1 MVLQFRHFFFHG
13 IKEKKCYSL
22 IIPPWRKYH
31 STTEEKSFHHGGT
44 IFSTRWNDLIVAYK
58 YTNRKEEKQE
68 NSHKKHIFTLEMK
81 HIKNTH
87 QTHFRVMK
95 KIYPKKWLE
104 LHPYKQT
111 NSVDQYYVGIANEIH
126 KRLYSST
133 IADAFEEEENIRYT
147 SLCLAAW
154 FEDVISQTGIWQAFT
169 AECRKR
175 YGAYL
180 PFYPIKGDY
189 FPDEINLE
197 DIRFLLWHHIQYLC
211 RGISA
216 INPEN
221 PGIEQTAQEIY
232 GLLAEEYE
240 TAPENERMQE
250 FLYHSAMGEEDFFRY
265 REILDWFHYQC
276 YFNIEN
282 VAQCRDEAER
292 LLDDEKITP
301 EMAETLIY
309 ATRTSLTFKGRRNLL
324 SLTSPEWL
332 ALIGKAHPEHQ
343 LWGKVKVR
351 KNSCYLLE
359 KEDDRY
365 LYVKDLCSE
374 DEGEFKITKKS
385 LNLSAIRSREVG
397 KSTLI
402 CELIYFGNAWWQCGM
417 LLENKYNQKMAEYVD
432 DLTKQKEKTN
442 EKAAFHDFIKASGGK
457 SFVFCQSQE
466 EISDF
471 LLNKMDYNLKEG
483 LDIPRINTENGA
495 MLMANPHT
503 GLHIQFKL
511 CECIKSPDNPN
522 YNKEEA
528 EKNAIMFIVNPDI
541 IPYQLSCIL
550 QDEGMLPDAYLNS
563 LQRKEYGQEFIRK
576 NAHFLTDYFHY
587 RCREKD
593 FDLNSATL

>member
-1 MVLQFRHFFFHG
+1 M
-13 IKEKKCYSL
+13 EK
-22 IIPPWRKYH
+22 I
-31 STTEEKSFHHGGT
+31 SFHHGRK
-44 IFSTRWNDLIVAYK
+44 IVPPWWNDFSTRWNDLIVAYK

-332 ALIGKAHPEHQ
+332 ALIGNAHPEHQ

-351 KNSCYLLE
+351 ENSCYLLE

-385 LNLSAIRSREVG
+385 LNLSAIRSREAG

-417 LLENKYNQKMAEYVD
+417 LLENKYDQKMAEYVD

-593 FDLNSATL
+593 FD

>member
-250 FLYHSAMGEEDFFRY
+250 FLYHSAMGEEDFFHY

-292 LLDDEKITP
+292 LQDDEKITP

-351 KNSCYLLE
+351 ENSCYLLE

-374 DEGEFKITKKS
+374 DKGEFKITKKS

-442 EKAAFHDFIKASGGK
+442 EKAAFHDFIKASGEK

-495 MLMANPHT
+495 MLMADPHT

-511 CECIKSPDNPN
+511 CECIKSPDNPY

-528 EKNAIMFIVNPDI
+528 EKNAIMFIVNPDV

-563 LQRKEYGQEFIRK
+563 LQGKEYGQEFIRK

-593 FDLNSATL
+593 FD

>member
-250 FLYHSAMGEEDFFRY
+250 FLYHSAMGEEDFFHY

-332 ALIGKAHPEHQ
+332 ALIGNAHPEHQ

-351 KNSCYLLE
+351 ENSCYLLE

-563 LQRKEYGQEFIRK
+563 LQGKEYGQEFIRK

-593 FDLNSATL
+593 FD

>member
-250 FLYHSAMGEEDFFRY
+250 FLYHSAMGEEDFFHY

-511 CECIKSPDNPN
+511 CECIKSPDNSN

-563 LQRKEYGQEFIRK
+563 LQGKEYGQEFIRK

-593 FDLNSATL
+593 FD

>member
-250 FLYHSAMGEEDFFRY
+250 FLYHSAMGEEDFFHY

-351 KNSCYLLE
+351 ENSCYLLE
-359 KEDDRY
+359 KEDDEF

-593 FDLNSATL
+593 FD

>member
-250 FLYHSAMGEEDFFRY
+250 FLYHSAMGEEDFFHY

-332 ALIGKAHPEHQ
+332 ALVGKAHPEHQ
-343 LWGKVKVR
+343 LWGKVKAR
-351 KNSCYLLE
+351 ENSCYLLE
-359 KEDDRY
+359 KEDDEF

-417 LLENKYNQKMAEYVD
+417 LLENKYDQKMAEYVD

-471 LLNKMDYNLKEG
+471 LLNKMGYGLKEA
-483 LDIPRINTENGA
+483 LDIPRIHTETGA

-563 LQRKEYGQEFIRK
+563 LQGKEYGQEFIRK

-593 FDLNSATL
+593 FD

>member
-1 MVLQFRHFFFHG
+1 
-13 IKEKKCYSL
+13 
-22 IIPPWRKYH
+22 
-31 STTEEKSFHHGGT
+31 
-44 IFSTRWNDLIVAYK
+44 
-58 YTNRKEEKQE
+58 
-68 NSHKKHIFTLEMK
+68 
-81 HIKNTH
+81 
-87 QTHFRVMK
+87 MK
-95 KIYPKKWLE
+95 KIYPKEWLE

-111 NSVDQYYVGIANEIH
+111 NSVDQYYVGIANDIH
-126 KRLYSST
+126 KRLYYST
-133 IADAFEEEENIRYT
+133 IADAFEEEEDIRHT

-197 DIRFLLWHHIQYLC
+197 DIRFLLWHHIQYLR
-211 RGISA
+211 RGISV

-250 FLYHSAMGEEDFFRY
+250 FLCHSAMEEEDFFRY
-265 REILDWFHYQC
+265 REVLEWFHYHC

-282 VAQCRDEAER
+282 TDQYLSEAEK
-292 LLDDEKITP
+292 LLDNEEIVP
-301 EMAETLIY
+301 EMIDTIIY
-309 ATRTSLTFKGRRNLL
+309 ATRTSLALKGRHNLL

-332 ALIGKAHPEHQ
+332 ALISKAHPEHQ
-343 LWGKVKVR
+343 IWNKVKVR
-351 KNSCYLLE
+351 ENSCYLLE
-359 KEDDRY
+359 KEDDEY
-365 LYVKDLCSE
+365 LYLKDLCSE
-374 DEGEFKITKKS
+374 GEGEFKVTKKS
-385 LNLSAIRSREVG
+385 LNLSAIRGRKVR
-397 KSTLI
+397 KSTFI
-402 CELIYFGNAWWQCGM
+402 CELTYFNNAWWQCGM
-417 LLENKYNQKMAEYVD
+417 LLENKYDQKIAEYVD
-432 DLTKQKEKTN
+432 DLKKNKEKTN

-457 SFVFCQSQE
+457 SFVFCKSQE
-466 EISDF
+466 ETSDF
-471 LLNKMDYNLKEG
+471 LLNRMGYRMREKLEM
-483 LDIPRINTENGA
+483 PRTNTENGA
-495 MLMANPHT
+495 ILMANPHT

-511 CECIKSPDNPN
+511 CECIKSPDNSY

-528 EKNAIMFIVNPDI
+528 EKNAVMFIVNPDV

-563 LQRKEYGQEFIRK
+563 LQGKEYGKEFMHK

-587 RCREKD
+587 QCREKD
-593 FDLNSATL
+593 LV

>member
-250 FLYHSAMGEEDFFRY
+250 FLYHSAMGEEDFFHY

-292 LLDDEKITP
+292 LQDDEKITP

-402 CELIYFGNAWWQCGM
+402 CELIYFGNTWWQCGM

-511 CECIKSPDNPN
+511 CECIKSPDNPY

-528 EKNAIMFIVNPDI
+528 EKNAIMFIVNPDV

-563 LQRKEYGQEFIRK
+563 LQGKEYGQEFIRK

-593 FDLNSATL
+593 FD

>member
-31 STTEEKSFHHGGT
+31 STTEKKSFHHGGT

-343 LWGKVKVR
+343 LWGKVKAR
-351 KNSCYLLE
+351 ENSCYLLE
-359 KEDDRY
+359 KEDDEF

-385 LNLSAIRSREVG
+385 LNLSAIRSREAG

-417 LLENKYNQKMAEYVD
+417 LLENKYDQKMAEYVD

-442 EKAAFHDFIKASGGK
+442 EKATFHDFIKASGGK

-471 LLNKMDYNLKEG
+471 LLNKMGYGLKED
-483 LDIPRINTENGA
+483 LDIPRIHTETGA

-593 FDLNSATL
+593 FD

>member
-250 FLYHSAMGEEDFFRY
+250 FLYHSAMGEEDFFHY

-343 LWGKVKVR
+343 LWGKVKAR
-351 KNSCYLLE
+351 ENSCYLLE
-359 KEDDRY
+359 KEDDEF

-385 LNLSAIRSREVG
+385 LNLSAIRSREAG

-442 EKAAFHDFIKASGGK
+442 EKAAFHDFIKASDGK

-593 FDLNSATL
+593 FD

>member
-250 FLYHSAMGEEDFFRY
+250 FLYHSAMGEEDFFHY

-282 VAQCRDEAER
+282 VAQYRDEAER

-343 LWGKVKVR
+343 LWGKVKAR
-351 KNSCYLLE
+351 ENSCYLLE
-359 KEDDRY
+359 KEDDEF

-417 LLENKYNQKMAEYVD
+417 LLENKYDQKMAEYVD

-593 FDLNSATL
+593 FD

>member
-250 FLYHSAMGEEDFFRY
+250 FLYHSAMGEEDFFHY

-332 ALIGKAHPEHQ
+332 ALIGNAHPEHQ

-442 EKAAFHDFIKASGGK
+442 EKAAFHDFIKASGEK

-495 MLMANPHT
+495 MLMADPHT

-511 CECIKSPDNPN
+511 CECIKSPDNPY

-528 EKNAIMFIVNPDI
+528 EKNAIMFIVNPDV

-563 LQRKEYGQEFIRK
+563 LQGKEYGQEFIRK

-593 FDLNSATL
+593 FD

>member
-309 ATRTSLTFKGRRNLL
+309 ATRTSLTFKARRNLL

-343 LWGKVKVR
+343 LWGKVKAR
-351 KNSCYLLE
+351 ENSCYLLE
-359 KEDDRY
+359 KEDDEF

-385 LNLSAIRSREVG
+385 LNLSAIRSREAG

-417 LLENKYNQKMAEYVD
+417 LLENKYDQKMAEYVD

-442 EKAAFHDFIKASGGK
+442 EKATFHDFIKASGGK

-471 LLNKMDYNLKEG
+471 LLNKMGYGLKED
-483 LDIPRINTENGA
+483 LDIPRIHTETGA

-593 FDLNSATL
+593 FD

>member
-31 STTEEKSFHHGGT
+31 STTEEKSFHHGRT

-343 LWGKVKVR
+343 LWGKVKAR
-351 KNSCYLLE
+351 ENSCYLLE
-359 KEDDRY
+359 KEDDEF

-385 LNLSAIRSREVG
+385 LNLSAIRSREAG

-593 FDLNSATL
+593 FD

>member
-31 STTEEKSFHHGGT
+31 STTEEKSFHHSGM

-292 LLDDEKITP
+292 LQDDEKITP

-332 ALIGKAHPEHQ
+332 ALIGNAHPEHQ

-351 KNSCYLLE
+351 ENSCYLLE

-374 DEGEFKITKKS
+374 DKGEFKITKKS

-442 EKAAFHDFIKASGGK
+442 EKAAFHDFIKASGEK

-495 MLMANPHT
+495 MLMADPHT

-511 CECIKSPDNPN
+511 CECIKSPDNPY

-528 EKNAIMFIVNPDI
+528 EKNAIMFIVNPDV

-563 LQRKEYGQEFIRK
+563 LQGKEYGQEFIRK

-593 FDLNSATL
+593 FD

>member
-343 LWGKVKVR
+343 LWGKVKAR
-351 KNSCYLLE
+351 ENSCYLLE
-359 KEDDRY
+359 KEDDEF

-417 LLENKYNQKMAEYVD
+417 LLENKYDQKMAEYVD

-471 LLNKMDYNLKEG
+471 LLNKMGYGLKED
-483 LDIPRINTENGA
+483 LDIPRIHTETGA

-563 LQRKEYGQEFIRK
+563 LQGKEYGQEFIRK

-593 FDLNSATL
+593 FD

>member
-292 LLDDEKITP
+292 LQDDEKITP

-332 ALIGKAHPEHQ
+332 ALIGNAHPEHQ
-343 LWGKVKVR
+343 LWGKVKAR
-351 KNSCYLLE
+351 ENSCYLLE
-359 KEDDRY
+359 KEDDEF

-385 LNLSAIRSREVG
+385 LNLSAIRSREAG

-417 LLENKYNQKMAEYVD
+417 LLENKYDQKMAEYVD

-593 FDLNSATL
+593 FD

>member
-95 KIYPKKWLE
+95 KIYPQKWLE

-250 FLYHSAMGEEDFFRY
+250 FLYHSAMGEEDFFHY

-442 EKAAFHDFIKASGGK
+442 EKAAFPDFIKASGGK

-563 LQRKEYGQEFIRK
+563 LQGKEYGQEFIRK

-593 FDLNSATL
+593 FD

>member
-343 LWGKVKVR
+343 LWGKVKAR
-351 KNSCYLLE
+351 ENSCYLLE
-359 KEDDRY
+359 KEDDEF

-385 LNLSAIRSREVG
+385 LNLSAIRSREAG

-417 LLENKYNQKMAEYVD
+417 LLENKYDQKMAEYVD

-471 LLNKMDYNLKEG
+471 LLNKMGYGLKEA
-483 LDIPRINTENGA
+483 LDIPRIHTETGA

-593 FDLNSATL
+593 FD

>member
-343 LWGKVKVR
+343 LWGKVKAR
-351 KNSCYLLE
+351 ENSCYLLE
-359 KEDDRY
+359 KEDDEF

-385 LNLSAIRSREVG
+385 LNLSAIRSREAG

-417 LLENKYNQKMAEYVD
+417 LLENKYDQKMAEYVD

-442 EKAAFHDFIKASGGK
+442 EKATFHDFIKASGGK

-563 LQRKEYGQEFIRK
+563 LQGKEYGQEFIRK

-593 FDLNSATL
+593 FD

>member
-250 FLYHSAMGEEDFFRY
+250 FLYHSAMGEEDFFHY

-343 LWGKVKVR
+343 LWGKVKAR
-351 KNSCYLLE
+351 ENSCYLLE
-359 KEDDRY
+359 KEDDEF

-417 LLENKYNQKMAEYVD
+417 LLENKYDQKMAEYVD

-442 EKAAFHDFIKASGGK
+442 EKATFHDFIKASGGK

-593 FDLNSATL
+593 FD

>member
-31 STTEEKSFHHGGT
+31 STTEEKSFYHGGT

-250 FLYHSAMGEEDFFRY
+250 FLYHSAMGEEDFFHY

-343 LWGKVKVR
+343 LWGKVKAR
-351 KNSCYLLE
+351 ENSCYLLE
-359 KEDDRY
+359 KEDDEF

-471 LLNKMDYNLKEG
+471 LLNKMGYGLKEA
-483 LDIPRINTENGA
+483 LDIPRIHTETGA

-563 LQRKEYGQEFIRK
+563 LQGKEYGQEFIRK

-593 FDLNSATL
+593 FD

>member
-343 LWGKVKVR
+343 LWGKVKAR
-351 KNSCYLLE
+351 ENSCYLLE
-359 KEDDRY
+359 KEDDEY

-417 LLENKYNQKMAEYVD
+417 LLENKYDQKIAEYVD

-442 EKAAFHDFIKASGGK
+442 EKATFHDFIKASGGK

-471 LLNKMDYNLKEG
+471 LLNKMGYGLKED
-483 LDIPRINTENGA
+483 LDIPRIHTETGA
-495 MLMANPHT
+495 MLMANSHT

-511 CECIKSPDNPN
+511 CECIKSPDNPY

-528 EKNAIMFIVNPDI
+528 EKNAIMFIVNPDV

-563 LQRKEYGQEFIRK
+563 LQGKEYGQEFIRK

-593 FDLNSATL
+593 FD

>member
-250 FLYHSAMGEEDFFRY
+250 FLYHSAMGEEDFFHY

-442 EKAAFHDFIKASGGK
+442 EKAAFHDFIKASGEK

-495 MLMANPHT
+495 MLMADPHT

-511 CECIKSPDNPN
+511 CECIKSPDNPY

-528 EKNAIMFIVNPDI
+528 EKNAIMFIVNPDV

-563 LQRKEYGQEFIRK
+563 LQGKEYGQEFIRK

-593 FDLNSATL
+593 FD

>member
-1 MVLQFRHFFFHG
+1 
-13 IKEKKCYSL
+13 
-22 IIPPWRKYH
+22 
-31 STTEEKSFHHGGT
+31 
-44 IFSTRWNDLIVAYK
+44 
-58 YTNRKEEKQE
+58 
-68 NSHKKHIFTLEMK
+68 
-81 HIKNTH
+81 
-87 QTHFRVMK
+87 MK

-250 FLYHSAMGEEDFFRY
+250 FLYHSAMGEEDFFHY

-343 LWGKVKVR
+343 LWGKVKAR
-351 KNSCYLLE
+351 ENSCYLLE
-359 KEDDRY
+359 KEDDEF

-402 CELIYFGNAWWQCGM
+402 CELIYFGNTWWQCGM
-417 LLENKYNQKMAEYVD
+417 LLENKYDQKMAEYVD

-471 LLNKMDYNLKEG
+471 LLNKMGYGLKEA
-483 LDIPRINTENGA
+483 LDIPRIHTETGA

-576 NAHFLTDYFHY
+576 NAYFLTDYFHY

-593 FDLNSATL
+593 FD

>member
-250 FLYHSAMGEEDFFRY
+250 FLYHSAMGEEDFFHY

-332 ALIGKAHPEHQ
+332 DLIGKAHPEHQ

-593 FDLNSATL
+593 FD

>member
-292 LLDDEKITP
+292 LQDDEKITP

-343 LWGKVKVR
+343 LWGKVKAR
-351 KNSCYLLE
+351 ENSCYLLE
-359 KEDDRY
+359 KEDDEF

-385 LNLSAIRSREVG
+385 LNLSAIRSREAG

-402 CELIYFGNAWWQCGM
+402 CELIYFGNTWWQCGM
-417 LLENKYNQKMAEYVD
+417 LLENKYDQKMAEYVD

-442 EKAAFHDFIKASGGK
+442 EKATFHDFIKASGGK

-471 LLNKMDYNLKEG
+471 LLNKMGYGLKED
-483 LDIPRINTENGA
+483 LDIPRIHTETGA

-563 LQRKEYGQEFIRK
+563 LQGKEYGQEFIRK

-593 FDLNSATL
+593 FD

>member
-282 VAQCRDEAER
+282 VAQYRDEAER

-343 LWGKVKVR
+343 LWGKVKAR
-351 KNSCYLLE
+351 ENSCYLLE
-359 KEDDRY
+359 KEDDEY

-385 LNLSAIRSREVG
+385 LNLSAIRSREAG

-417 LLENKYNQKMAEYVD
+417 LLENKYDQKIAEYVD

-442 EKAAFHDFIKASGGK
+442 EKATFHDFIKASGGK

-471 LLNKMDYNLKEG
+471 LLNKMGYGLKED
-483 LDIPRINTENGA
+483 LDIPRIHTETGA
-495 MLMANPHT
+495 MLMANSHT

-511 CECIKSPDNPN
+511 CECIKSPDNPY

-528 EKNAIMFIVNPDI
+528 EKNAIMFIVNPDV

-593 FDLNSATL
+593 FD

>member
-250 FLYHSAMGEEDFFRY
+250 FLYHSAMGEEDFFHY

-332 ALIGKAHPEHQ
+332 ALIGNAHPEHQ

-351 KNSCYLLE
+351 ENSCYLLE

-374 DEGEFKITKKS
+374 DKGEFKITKKS

-495 MLMANPHT
+495 MLMADPHT

-511 CECIKSPDNPN
+511 CECIKSPDNPY

-528 EKNAIMFIVNPDI
+528 EKNAIMFIVNPDV

-563 LQRKEYGQEFIRK
+563 LQGKEYGQEFIRK

-593 FDLNSATL
+593 FD

>member
-250 FLYHSAMGEEDFFRY
+250 FLYHSAMGEEDFFHY

-301 EMAETLIY
+301 EMAEPLIY

-385 LNLSAIRSREVG
+385 LNLSAIRSREAG

-593 FDLNSATL
+593 FD

>member
-250 FLYHSAMGEEDFFRY
+250 FLYHSAMGEEDFFHY

-374 DEGEFKITKKS
+374 DKGEFKITKKS

-495 MLMANPHT
+495 MLMADPHT

-511 CECIKSPDNPN
+511 CECIKSPDNPY

-528 EKNAIMFIVNPDI
+528 EKNAIMFIVNPDV

-563 LQRKEYGQEFIRK
+563 LQGKEYGQEFIRK

-593 FDLNSATL
+593 FD

>member
-95 KIYPKKWLE
+95 KIYPTKWLE
-104 LHPYKQT
+104 LHPYTQT
-111 NSVDQYYVGIANEIH
+111 NSVDQYSVGIANEIH

-250 FLYHSAMGEEDFFRY
+250 FLYHSAMGEEDFFHY

-332 ALIGKAHPEHQ
+332 ALIGNAHPEHQ

-351 KNSCYLLE
+351 ENSCYLLE

-593 FDLNSATL
+593 FD

>member
-563 LQRKEYGQEFIRK
+563 LQGKEYGQEFIRK

-593 FDLNSATL
+593 FD

>member
-343 LWGKVKVR
+343 LWGKVKAR
-351 KNSCYLLE
+351 ENSCYLLE
-359 KEDDRY
+359 KEDDEF

-402 CELIYFGNAWWQCGM
+402 CELIYFGNTWWQCGM
-417 LLENKYNQKMAEYVD
+417 LLENKYDQKMAEYVD

-442 EKAAFHDFIKASGGK
+442 EKATFHDFIKASGGK

-471 LLNKMDYNLKEG
+471 LLNKMGYGLKED
-483 LDIPRINTENGA
+483 LDIPRIHTETGA

-511 CECIKSPDNPN
+511 CECIKSPDNPY

-528 EKNAIMFIVNPDI
+528 EKNAIMFIVNPDV

-563 LQRKEYGQEFIRK
+563 LQGKEYGQEFIRK

-593 FDLNSATL
+593 FD

>member
-1 MVLQFRHFFFHG
+1 
-13 IKEKKCYSL
+13 
-22 IIPPWRKYH
+22 
-31 STTEEKSFHHGGT
+31 
-44 IFSTRWNDLIVAYK
+44 
-58 YTNRKEEKQE
+58 
-68 NSHKKHIFTLEMK
+68 
-81 HIKNTH
+81 
-87 QTHFRVMK
+87 
-95 KIYPKKWLE
+95 
-104 LHPYKQT
+104 
-111 NSVDQYYVGIANEIH
+111 
-126 KRLYSST
+126 
-133 IADAFEEEENIRYT
+133 
-147 SLCLAAW
+147 
-154 FEDVISQTGIWQAFT
+154 
-169 AECRKR
+169 
-175 YGAYL
+175 
-180 PFYPIKGDY
+180 
-189 FPDEINLE
+189 
-197 DIRFLLWHHIQYLC
+197 
-211 RGISA
+211 
-216 INPEN
+216 
-221 PGIEQTAQEIY
+221 
-232 GLLAEEYE
+232 
-240 TAPENERMQE
+240 
-250 FLYHSAMGEEDFFRY
+250 
-265 REILDWFHYQC
+265 
-276 YFNIEN
+276 
-282 VAQCRDEAER
+282 
-292 LLDDEKITP
+292 
-301 EMAETLIY
+301 MAETLIY

-332 ALIGKAHPEHQ
+332 ALIGNAHPEHQ

-351 KNSCYLLE
+351 ENSCYLLE

-385 LNLSAIRSREVG
+385 LTLSAIRSREVG

-593 FDLNSATL
+593 FD

>member
-282 VAQCRDEAER
+282 VAQYRDEAER

-343 LWGKVKVR
+343 LWGKVKAR
-351 KNSCYLLE
+351 ENSCYLLE
-359 KEDDRY
+359 KEDDEF

-417 LLENKYNQKMAEYVD
+417 LLENKYDQKMAEYVD

-442 EKAAFHDFIKASGGK
+442 EKAAFHDFIKASGEK

-471 LLNKMDYNLKEG
+471 LLNKMGYGLKED
-483 LDIPRINTENGA
+483 LDIPRIHTETGA

-511 CECIKSPDNPN
+511 CECIKSPDNPY

-528 EKNAIMFIVNPDI
+528 EKNAIMFIVNPDV

-563 LQRKEYGQEFIRK
+563 LQGKEYGQEFIRK

-593 FDLNSATL
+593 FD

>member
-250 FLYHSAMGEEDFFRY
+250 FLYHSAMGEEDFFHY

-511 CECIKSPDNPN
+511 CECIKSPDNPY

-528 EKNAIMFIVNPDI
+528 EKNAIMFIVNPDV

-593 FDLNSATL
+593 FD

>member
-221 PGIEQTAQEIY
+221 PRIEQTAQEIY

-250 FLYHSAMGEEDFFRY
+250 FLYHSAMGEEDFFHY

-593 FDLNSATL
+593 FD

>member
-343 LWGKVKVR
+343 LWGKVKAR
-351 KNSCYLLE
+351 ENSCYLLE
-359 KEDDRY
+359 KEDDEF

-385 LNLSAIRSREVG
+385 LNLSAIRSREAG

-442 EKAAFHDFIKASGGK
+442 EKAAFPDFIKASGGK

-471 LLNKMDYNLKEG
+471 LLNKMGYGLKED
-483 LDIPRINTENGA
+483 LDIPRIHTETGA

-593 FDLNSATL
+593 FD